1 VKILFVLLCIVSCS
15 VKAANSITFAVGHDH
30 QKMIIDYPFYAASWE
45 ILNVELTNIG
55 YTVKT
60 NIYPWARAKE
70 SVKKGKSDG
79 LFLAANFKGRES
91 WASLS
96 IAIGQDHFGVFQ
108 NHRSDPLAPFG
119 SVRLLSNYSQLTFL
133 DQNKQIN
140 VTTAQEGLLLLSNQ
154 KLQGFIMSR
163 SYGDYLLH
171 NELHT
176 LNKRIVF
183 NEEKIET
190 YTAHIA
196 VGKTNPERAEI
207 LSIVNK
213 AIGNAFKSDS
223 YKRIMQKHG
232 VEEYQ
237 LVTF

>member
-1 VKILFVLLCIVSCS
+1 
-15 VKAANSITFAVGHDH
+15 
-30 QKMIIDYPFYAASWE
+30 
-45 ILNVELTNIG
+45 
-55 YTVKT
+55 
-60 NIYPWARAKE
+60 
-70 SVKKGKSDG
+70 
-79 LFLAANFKGRES
+79 
-91 WASLS
+91 
-96 IAIGQDHFGVFQ
+96 
-108 NHRSDPLAPFG
+108 
-119 SVRLLSNYSQLTFL
+119 
-133 DQNKQIN
+133 
-140 VTTAQEGLLLLSNQ
+140 
-154 KLQGFIMSR
+154 MSR

-171 NELHT
+171 NELHI

-196 VGKTNPERAEI
+196 VGKTNPQRAEI

-232 VEEYQ
+232 VKEYQ